1 MNEKKLKALLYLI
14 NSCTNLLE
22 IDTTTVQKRLKDAD
36 DLTKAVELMDILE
49 LQLRKNYLD
58 QLKD

>member
-22 IDTTTVQKRLKDAD
+22 IDTMTVQKRLKDAD

-49 LQLRKNYLD
+49 LYLVI
-58 QLKD
+58 L